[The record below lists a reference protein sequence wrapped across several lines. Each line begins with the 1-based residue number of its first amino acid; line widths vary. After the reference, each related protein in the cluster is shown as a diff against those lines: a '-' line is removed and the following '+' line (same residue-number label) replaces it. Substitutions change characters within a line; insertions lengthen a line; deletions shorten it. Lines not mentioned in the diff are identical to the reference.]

1 MVADTKDTIISC
13 TTRCIINTRYDQVY
27 PDDFGEF
34 VVRVTNRY
42 GTAQMAGF
50 VIVTINISSLIVIF
64 HLSYQRLILSGQ
76 VGWRVPTW

>member
-1 MVADTKDTIISC
+1 MHIWNQMLAAIARAWVRLDNNVIVTKDTFI
-13 TTRCIINTRYDQVY
+13 TYRYDQVY

-50 VIVTINISSLIVIF
+50 VVIINYHSS
-64 HLSYQRLILSGQ
+64 S
-76 VGWRVPTW
+76 

>member
-1 MVADTKDTIISC
+1 MVVDTKDTIIVC
-13 TTRCIINTRYDQVY
+13 TIRCIFTTRYVQVY

-50 VIVTINISSLIVIF
+50 VIVTINISSLIVIY